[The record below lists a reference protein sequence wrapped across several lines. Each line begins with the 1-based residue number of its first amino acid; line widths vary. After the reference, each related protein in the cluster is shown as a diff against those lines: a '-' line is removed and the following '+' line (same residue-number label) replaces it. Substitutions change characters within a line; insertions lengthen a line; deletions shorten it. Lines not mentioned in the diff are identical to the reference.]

1 MKDLLGPYRILSLL
15 GHGGMGSVYLGVHDH
30 LGREIAVKALA
41 PELTRHPA
49 FKERFFAEAR
59 TQARLQHTN
68 IVTLYDLIEDEGGF
82 FIVMEYVPGETL
94 EAALAKENGAGW
106 SLDRSL
112 FLFQQIL
119 AGLDYAHSK
128 GVIHRDV
135 KSSNVMIAEGD
146 LIKLTDFGI
155 ALLIGDKRLT
165 ASHSTI
171 GTPVYMSPEQILRP
185 RSVDHRTDIYS
196 AAIVLFEM
204 LCGKPPFDA
213 DTEYEIKKLQIET
226 AAPDPRA
233 INPEI
238 PERIAE
244 ALAVALRKDPE
255 ERFQS
260 AGAFSR
266 ALSAEQAPVLPFRA
280 PPPPEPAAAFS
291 NPPAAAAPAVRS
303 RRFSGRGVTAAVV
316 AAFLLASLG
325 LAFHRGASRPAAS
338 RPQVAA
344 VLPAAHRPAETPEAP
359 MPAPLPDTAGSEPAP
374 VLMSQPVPS
383 PEVKSPVAPAGGDAR
398 ESGKAD
404 DRKAGNA
411 FPAAEIRRRLEL
423 ARREVAAGELP
434 AARRRIDA
442 LRILLDDPRTGL
454 EKERLSLLALE
465 ESLLQAV
472 QAEKAR
478 ARASAT
484 DLHAQDTPVASASPP
499 RAVSEES
506 RSLEPA
512 AQRPR
517 QVFRIERVEIQSAL
531 VQQSAHI
538 VAIVHVTVD
547 PPLSDSLWITVRAQ
561 ILKNNAAVSLP
572 TQKDVSFPANSPSLK
587 IGIPINV
594 PSRLFAGE
602 YYLQTDFS
610 NASQGIQSR
619 EKNRFHLVEE

>member
-155 ALLIGDKRLT
+155 ALLVGDKRLT

-213 DTEYEIKKLQIET
+213 DTEYEIKKLQIEA

-244 ALAVALRKDPE
+244 ALAVALRKDPD

-266 ALSAEQAPVLPFRA
+266 ALSAEQAPVLPFR
-280 PPPPEPAAAFS
+280 PPPPPAAAFPS
-291 NPPAAAAPAVRS
+291 PPATAAPAVRS
-303 RRFSGRGVTAAVV
+303 RRFSGRGVTAAVA

-338 RPQVAA
+338 QPQTVA
-344 VLPAAHRPAETPEAP
+344 VLAAAHRPVETQEAP
-359 MPAPLPDTAGSEPAP
+359 MRAPLPGAAGSEPAP

-383 PEVKSPVAPAGGDAR
+383 SEVKSPVAPAGGDAR
-398 ESGKAD
+398 ESGKTD

-411 FPAAEIRRRLEL
+411 FPAAEIRKRLEL
-423 ARREVAAGELP
+423 ARREVAVGELP

-465 ESLLQAV
+465 ESLLRAV

-484 DLHAQDTPVASASPP
+484 DLHLKHPPSDASVSPP
-499 RAVSEES
+499 PAVVEES

-512 AQRPR
+512 QRPR
-517 QVFRIERVEIQSAL
+517 QAFRIERVEIQSAL

-538 VAIVHVTVD
+538 VAIVHMTVD

-561 ILKNNAAVSLP
+561 ILKDNAAVSLL
-572 TQKDVSFPANSPSLK
+572 TQKDVRFPANSPSLK
-587 IGIPINV
+587 VGIPINV

-619 EKNRFHLVEE
+619 EKIRFHLVEE